1 MPDKK
6 QRGAPNIILDLS
18 IKNALEKRAQVTP
31 SHDVV
36 FPWWFKRSTV
46 NEYSTDQ
53 WEAYGWLMSWLQEN
67 APMEAENVFDE
78 SDLTQNIIIN
88 PMFLVSEN
96 IFQAFKDAGFKVM
109 EEKDLPSQERTDI
122 YDRLKHGSNFNTT
135 WH

>member
-1 MPDKK
+1 
-6 QRGAPNIILDLS
+6 
-18 IKNALEKRAQVTP
+18 
-31 SHDVV
+31 
-36 FPWWFKRSTV
+36 
-46 NEYSTDQ
+46 
-53 WEAYGWLMSWLQEN
+53 
-67 APMEAENVFDE
+67 MEAENVFDE